1 MYLIPMNVTIVKS
14 ASVTTNLVI
23 HKAKYNNEKKP
34 NTCNLGADQ
43 NINIGFQRITYD
55 ELTTAMPSAEFL
67 HSSHTYRMPHPKKR
81 N

>member
-23 HKAKYNNEKKP
+23 HKAKYNNEKLP

-43 NINIGFQRITYD
+43 NIR
-55 ELTTAMPSAEFL
+55 EV
-67 HSSHTYRMPHPKKR
+67 
-81 N
+81 